1 MQICRSCRTEINISH
16 ECLLHTSISFHDEQY
31 DDLSVYPFI
40 RLSVHVNAGCSSSC
54 SSSAGF
60 MYGFSWCVSLVS
72 LQASLVR
79 WSSSF
84 HHVTFSES
92 SPFLTERSRR
102 RREKASE
109 EAGFKWKSHCYSS
122 QPVRRGTAASHRWSE
137 RVWCLWPFKKEPVW
151 RALTAAD
158 VMLLLAKKN
167 QKKTYKVRD
176 IQPPVNRVTQITVQ
190 RCHQNTRGFSL

>member
-31 DDLSVYPFI
+31 DDHLSICLSVC
-40 RLSVHVNAGCSSSC
+40 LSVSPSIRSSVCLSMLMLDVLLLLHVLLQVWY
-54 SSSAGF
+54 
-60 MYGFSWCVSLVS
+60 YGFSWCVSLVS

-84 HHVTFSES
+84 HHVTFSERS
-92 SPFLTERSRR
+92 QFLTETSRR
-102 RREKASE
+102 RRDKASE
-109 EAGFKWKSHCYSS
+109 EVGFKWKSHCYSS

-137 RVWCLWPFKKEPVW
+137 SVWCLWPFKKEPVW

-167 QKKTYKVRD
+167 QKTTKYVTS
-176 IQPPVNRVTQITVQ
+176 NR
-190 RCHQNTRGFSL
+190 R